1 MSKCVRCS
9 CLNSVV
15 PQNEIVEV
23 FIVFLL
29 LLLQCQFSELLE
41 CIFCMCVRICAF
53 QGDVGPEFKVS

>member
-1 MSKCVRCS
+1 M
-9 CLNSVV
+9 NSVV